1 MKIERNDLDYIVT
14 FEKYQTVIDE
24 ANIAIWEWNLKENK
38 LFTSPAW
45 EKITEYPLNTFND
58 LPRCIRK
65 LVIDEDKESALSDLN
80 SFMEGKVS
88 LYKSEFRIITKTDQ
102 IKWISIRG
110 NIIKGDNGEVVLLI
124 GLLNDITEEK
134 KSRKVL
140 AESMYYDFLTKLPN
154 RDLFLFDFKNILNET
169 IHHNKDGALIFID
182 VDNFKTI
189 NDTLGHDYGDL
200 LLKAFSRLLKICI
213 SDYGKLYRV
222 GGDEFIALI
231 DKFDFIGDIKDIC
244 NTILDY
250 CNNPFVLNEK
260 QSNITVGI
268 GISIFPQDSND
279 MNELLKF
286 VDLAM
291 FKSKSFGKNTYT
303 FFEQALSKSYT
314 RRIVIENELKEAI
327 NKNELYIVYQP
338 QIYAVDNTIVAFEA
352 LLRWK
357 NEKLGIVSPAEFIP
371 IAEETGLIV
380 EIGDWVL
387 NKVCKKIRE
396 LKDKNY
402 RFNNIAINVSPIQI
416 KETNFKDKIMK
427 VCEEYKIPLSSLEIE
442 ITESTLIELDKKKI
456 ADLHEMIEKDI
467 NISIDDFGT
476 GYSSLSY
483 LTVLPINTLKIDKS
497 FIDNIENEK
506 NRAVIECIL
515 NLSKSLKYEVIAEG
529 VEIKKQLQM
538 LMNLGCNI
546 IQGYYFS
553 KPVGEDEVEEML
565 RNNQG
570 RV

>member
-1 MKIERNDLDYIVT
+1 MKIEKNDSDYIVT
-14 FEKYQTVIDE
+14 FDKYQTAIDE
-24 ANIAIWEWNLKENK
+24 ANIAVWEWNLKENK

-45 EKITEYPLNTFND
+45 EKITEYALNTFNE
-58 LPRCIRK
+58 LPGCIET
-65 LVIDEDKESALSDLN
+65 LAIEEDKEAAINDLN
-80 SFMEGKVS
+80 FFIEGKVS
-88 LYKSEFRIITKTDQ
+88 LYKSEFRIVTKTEQ
-102 IKWISIRG
+102 VKWISIRG
-110 NIIKGDNGEVVLLI
+110 NIIKGENGEVVLLI
-124 GLLNDITEEK
+124 GLLSDITEEK
-134 KSRKVL
+134 KSGKL
-140 AESMYYDFLTKLPN
+140 LTESMYYDFLTKLPN
-154 RDLFLFDFKNILNET
+154 RELFLFDFKNTLNNT
-169 IHHNKDGALIFID
+169 IRNNKEGALIFID
-182 VDNFKTI
+182 IDNFKAI
-189 NDTLGHDYGDL
+189 NDTLSHDFGDL
-200 LLKAFSRLLKICI
+200 LLKAFSQLLKISI
-213 SDYGKLYRV
+213 HDYGKLYRV
-222 GGDEFIALI
+222 GGDEFVALI
-231 DKFDFIGDIKDIC
+231 DKFDSIEDIKDIC

-250 CNNPFVLNEK
+250 CNNPFELKGK
-260 QSNITVGI
+260 QSNITVSI

-314 RRIVIENELKEAI
+314 RRIEIENELKEAI

-338 QIYAVDNTIVAFEA
+338 QINAVDDTIVAFEA
-352 LLRWK
+352 LLRWN
-357 NEKLGIVSPAEFIP
+357 NEKLGLVSPAEFIP
-371 IAEETGLIV
+371 IAEETRIIV

-387 NKVCKKIRE
+387 DKVCKKIRE
-396 LKDKNY
+396 LRDKNY
-402 RFNNIAINVSPIQI
+402 VFNNIAINVSPIQI

-442 ITESTLIELDKKKI
+442 ITESTLIELNKEKI

-553 KPVGEDEVEEML
+553 KPVGEDEIEEML
-565 RNNQG
+565 ENNQT